1 MKMFKFN
8 SFKLGI
14 LFSIIYALLNVL
26 LMNALSLIVVDTI
39 SDLYKSILIILS
51 IYLAKDLLQYLNLRQ
66 RSIIEY
72 YLKRQFYFRIDEK
85 YKKMSIGDFNKKP
98 IGARGST
105 YVNDVS
111 KLINLTMVRFLNMTF
126 DAAIIVLILISLLRI
141 HYFLFIL
148 GLVLMLVMYI
158 LPKLF

>member
-72 YLKRQFYFRIDEK
+72 YLKRQFYFRVDEK

-98 IGARGST
+98 IGTRGST